1 MKLIYIFAGAGAGAK
16 THPVILVKPV
26 PADRKLIRENTLSLY
41 NKHFAHFKCFVRKRR
56 NSLEEDD
63 ILNIR
68 CKTKI
73 NL

>member
-41 NKHFAHFKCFVRKRR
+41 Q
-56 NSLEEDD
+56 
-63 ILNIR
+63 
-68 CKTKI
+68 
-73 NL
+73 